1 MAIDIKQLAIKIFII
16 LGLYIS
22 FVISGIF
29 EERLYKGFFIDKNNK
44 KFRFELPMLAL
55 FLNGLI
61 SYLIASFVLSGK
73 TYKKPLLEGKD
84 KYLLGLY
91 NLISRVCAE
100 KSLRYV
106 DFIMK
111 IIGKSCKS
119 GAIIL
124 VYYLYSLPF
133 VGDIFRKLINEKK
146 EEKKENQS
154 LRDDVIK
161 VCITTASIILFNLE
175 DSSSSKDAKKSNT
188 DYYMLLIGY
197 VFIACSL
204 LCDGIVG
211 LKEKVIGHKV
221 HNDPDYADY
230 NGYLGWEYNKLFSLF
245 FVLSATFSIS
255 TSIIFSNGLELL
267 MNYIQHFELVS
278 ILIYY
283 TVALSIGQV
292 FIYLLLE
299 KYGPLTLSMV
309 TGVRK
314 ILSIAL
320 SIILFGKDITFWKMV
335 SLILGTLVI
344 FWEIYD
350 KVKSKKPKV
359 TETDKGEDKKNK

>member
-1 MAIDIKQLAIKIFII
+1 
-16 LGLYIS
+16 
-22 FVISGIF
+22 
-29 EERLYKGFFIDKNNK
+29 
-44 KFRFELPMLAL
+44 
-55 FLNGLI
+55 
-61 SYLIASFVLSGK
+61 
-73 TYKKPLLEGKD
+73 
-84 KYLLGLY
+84 
-91 NLISRVCAE
+91 
-100 KSLRYV
+100 
-106 DFIMK
+106 
-111 IIGKSCKS
+111 
-119 GAIIL
+119 
-124 VYYLYSLPF
+124 
-133 VGDIFRKLINEKK
+133 
-146 EEKKENQS
+146 
-154 LRDDVIK
+154 
-161 VCITTASIILFNLE
+161 
-175 DSSSSKDAKKSNT
+175 
-188 DYYMLLIGY
+188 MLLIGY

-221 HNDPDYADY
+221 HHDPDYADY

-245 FVLSATFSIS
+245 FVLSSAFSIS
-255 TSIIFSNGLELL
+255 TTIIFSNGWELL
-267 MNYIQHFELVS
+267 LNYIQHFELVS

-320 SIILFGKDITFWKMV
+320 SIILFGKEITFWKFV

-350 KVKSKKPKV
+350 KVKSKKSKV

>member
-1 MAIDIKQLAIKIFII
+1 M
-16 LGLYIS
+16 G
-22 FVISGIF
+22 
-29 EERLYKGFFIDKNNK
+29 
-44 KFRFELPMLAL
+44 
-55 FLNGLI
+55 
-61 SYLIASFVLSGK
+61 
-73 TYKKPLLEGKD
+73 
-84 KYLLGLY
+84 
-91 NLISRVCAE
+91 
-100 KSLRYV
+100 
-106 DFIMK
+106 
-111 IIGKSCKS
+111 
-119 GAIIL
+119 
-124 VYYLYSLPF
+124 
-133 VGDIFRKLINEKK
+133 
-146 EEKKENQS
+146 
-154 LRDDVIK
+154 
-161 VCITTASIILFNLE
+161 
-175 DSSSSKDAKKSNT
+175 
-188 DYYMLLIGY
+188 
-197 VFIACSL
+197 
-204 LCDGIVG
+204 
-211 LKEKVIGHKV
+211 
-221 HNDPDYADY
+221 
-230 NGYLGWEYNKLFSLF
+230 
-245 FVLSATFSIS
+245 LSATFSIS